1 MNLDMPDIPDNIIVT
16 KKGSITKKKERY
28 QVEMTLNTDEQRTF
42 PYLQVND
49 IEKLF
54 FVQHFI
60 KQFTGYFK

>member
-1 MNLDMPDIPDNIIVT
+1 MNLDMPDNLIVT
-16 KKGSITKKKERY
+16 KKRVYNQKKERY

-60 KQFTGYFK
+60 